1 MRNLGLTETHYYTQN
16 RYTTRTYF
24 AAQGTI
30 FNIIIT
36 YNGKEYETIDVYMHI
51 NIHMYAYIYIY
62 LNHFAVYQKPT
73 QHYKSTRLDKID
85 F

>member
-16 RYTTRTYF
+16 RYTTRTYC

-51 NIHMYAYIYIY
+51 NIHMYVFTNFLHIYVYIICMCVDFVC
-62 LNHFAVYQKPT
+62 LAV
-73 QHYKSTRLDKID
+73 
-85 F
+85 

>member
-16 RYTTRTYF
+16 RYTTRTYC

-51 NIHMYAYIYIY
+51 NIHMYAYIYIPES
-62 LNHFAVYQKPT
+62 LCCIQC
-73 QHYKSTRLDKID
+73 YKSTK